1 MSVAFN
7 IAVFW
12 VINHLVSSS
21 HIEVIVYTRSNKN
34 LVAGGVENTYNL

>member
-12 VINHLVSSS
+12 VINPLVSSS
-21 HIEVIVYTRSNKN
+21 GIEVTRLNTN